1 MSEKVALN
9 NSDLEKSIS
18 LLLEISVI
26 LMQSGG
32 NTKRVISCVNR
43 FADALGLKS
52 HALIS
57 HKSIIMTITDVKTKN
72 HYTEVTQIPSYQVNF
87 YKLSEVSRASWDA
100 IDFAWNFDQ
109 IKNRIDQIS
118 QKKTYNKS
126 LVWFSVSLAGASFAR
141 LFGGDY
147 ISMLVSF
154 VATLIGLFI
163 LHKSNKYI
171 DSRYVRTSLAS
182 FIASTVAGFGVM
194 QHWGDKPEIALATS
208 VLFLIPGVPLINSF
222 NDLYNNHI
230 LNGTVRFISGIMV
243 VLSIGL
249 GLISAMVLLNINV
262 LN

>member
-1 MSEKVALN
+1 
-9 NSDLEKSIS
+9 
-18 LLLEISVI
+18 
-26 LMQSGG
+26 MQSGG

-43 FADALGLKS
+43 FADALDLKS

-57 HKSIIMTITDVKTKN
+57 HKSIIMTITDLETKT
-72 HYTEVTQIPSYQVNF
+72 HYTEVTQIPSYQNNF
-87 YKLSEVSRASWDA
+87 FKLSEVSSASWDA
-100 IDFAWNFDQ
+100 VDFYWNFEQ
-109 IKNRIDQIS
+109 IKNKIEQIK

-147 ISMLVSF
+147 MNMLVSF
-154 VATLIGLFI
+154 IATLAGLFV
-163 LHKSNKYI
+163 LHQSNKFI
-171 DSRYVRTSLAS
+171 DNRYVRTYLAS
-182 FIASTVAGFGVM
+182 FTASTLAGVSVL
-194 QHWGDKPEIALATS
+194 QNWGNKPEIAMATA

-230 LNGTVRFISGIMV
+230 LNGTVRFISGIMI

-249 GLISAMVLLNINV
+249 GMISAMVLLNINV

>member
-1 MSEKVALN
+1 MKKTKLIN
-9 NSDLEKSIS
+9 QDLEKNIA

-43 FADALGLKS
+43 FASALGLKS

-57 HKSIIMTITDVKTKN
+57 HKSIIMTVTDLKTKT
-72 HYTEVTQIPSYQVNF
+72 HYTEVTQIPSYKINF
-87 YKLSEVSRASWDA
+87 LRLSEISRASWDA
-100 IDFAWNFDQ
+100 VDYAWQYNQ
-109 IKNRIDQIS
+109 IQNIINTIKQKN
-118 QKKTYNKS
+118 TYPKQ
-126 LVWFSVSLAGASFAR
+126 LVWLSVSMAGAAFAK

-147 ISMLVSF
+147 INMIVAFL
-154 VATLIGLFI
+154 ATLIGLFV
-163 LHKSNKYI
+163 LHLTNNYI
-171 DSRYVRTSLAS
+171 NNRYVKTYLVS
-182 FIASTVAGFGVM
+182 FVAATVAGFSII
-194 QHWGDKPEIALATS
+194 QSWGDKPEIALATS

-230 LNGTVRFISGIMV
+230 LNGMVRFISGIMV

-249 GLISAMVLLNINV
+249 GLISAMTLLNINV